1 MLVYPSVCQSA
12 VQLSG
17 EYLMYFLGGYLP
29 SNRERKIGKSH
40 WQGGG
45 NKIMRE
51 YMDVDVEISM
61 KPRKLCLF
69 LLYQGQF

>member
-1 MLVYPSVCQSA
+1 MLVYPSVGQSG

-17 EYLMYFLGGYLP
+17 YLLGGYLP
-29 SNRERKIGKSH
+29 SNRERKN

-51 YMDVDVEISM
+51 YIDVDVEISM
-61 KPRKLCLF
+61 NPRKLCLF
-69 LLYQGQF
+69 ILYQGQF

>member
-1 MLVYPSVCQSA
+1 MLVYPSVGQSG

-17 EYLMYFLGGYLP
+17 EYLMYLLGGYLP
-29 SNRERKIGKSH
+29 SNRERKN
-40 WQGGG
+40 WQGSG

-61 KPRKLCLF
+61 NPRKLYLF
-69 LLYQGQF
+69 ILYQGQF